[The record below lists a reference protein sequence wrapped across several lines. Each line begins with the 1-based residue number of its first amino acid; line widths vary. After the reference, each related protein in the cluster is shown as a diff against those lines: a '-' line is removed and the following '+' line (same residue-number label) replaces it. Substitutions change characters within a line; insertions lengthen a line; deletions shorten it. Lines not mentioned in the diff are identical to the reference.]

1 MNFMGFMNR
10 KVLAAVGCLV
20 LAGCGGSKEEIF
32 QGYAEGEYVRV
43 AAPFA
48 GSLTEL
54 AVKRGDQ
61 VKAGA
66 PLYALEQENERAAR
80 QEAEQRLKKAGDSLE
95 SAKAQRVQAAAS
107 LKHAEQTYRRTQELA
122 GKKFVSPQALDDAR
136 SALDQAQAGL
146 ASLDAQATAAQAD
159 AAAARAVLK
168 QAEWKLAQKTVS
180 APVAG
185 SVEDTLYVTGE
196 WVAAGGPV
204 VSLLPPE
211 NLKARF
217 FVPETRLGTLK
228 LGQSVEL
235 RCDGCKAPV
244 PAKVSFIAAQ
254 AEYTPPV
261 IYSKENRTKLVYLVE
276 ARPAPA
282 DAAKLRPGQP
292 LDVVLKHD

>member
-1 MNFMGFMNR
+1 MHNTLKFG
-10 KVLAAVGCLV
+10 
-20 LAGCGGSKEEIF
+20 LAGISVLILASCGGSKEDVF

-48 GSLTEL
+48 GNLTEL

-80 QEAEQRLKKAGDSLE
+80 LEAEERLKKAGDSLE
-95 SAKAQRVQAAAS
+95 AAKAQRVQAAA
-107 LKHAEQTYRRTQELA
+107 LLTHAEQTYRRTQELA

-136 SALDQAQAGL
+136 SALDQAKAGL
-146 ASLDAQATAAQAD
+146 AALDAQATAAQAD
-159 AAAARAVLK
+159 AAAAQAVLK
-168 QAEWKLAQKTVS
+168 QAQWKLDQKTVP
-180 APVAG
+180 APVTG
-185 SVEDTLYVTGE
+185 SVEDTLYVLGE

-204 VSLLPPE
+204 VSMLPPE
-211 NLKARF
+211 NIKARF
-217 FVPETRLGTLK
+217 FVPETKLGAVK
-228 LGQSVEL
+228 LGQAVEL

-282 DAAKLRPGQP
+282 DATKLRPGQP
-292 LDVVLKHD
+292 LDVLLKHD

>member
-1 MNFMGFMNR
+1 MHNQLKFG
-10 KVLAAVGCLV
+10 LAGISILI
-20 LAGCGGSKEEIF
+20 LAGCGGSKEDVF

-48 GSLTEL
+48 GNLTEL

-66 PLYALEQENERAAR
+66 PLYTLEQENERAAR
-80 QEAEQRLKKAGDSLE
+80 LEAEERLKKASDSLE
-95 SAKAQRVQAAAS
+95 AAKAQRVQAAAV
-107 LKHAEQTYRRTQELA
+107 LRHAEQTYRRDQELA
-122 GKKFVSPQALDDAR
+122 QKKFVSPQVLDDAR
-136 SALDQAQAGL
+136 SALDQARAGL
-146 ASLDAQATAAQAD
+146 TALDAQATAAQAD
-159 AAAARAVLK
+159 AAAAEAVLK
-168 QAEWKLAQKTVS
+168 QAQWKLDQKTVP
-180 APVAG
+180 APVTG

-211 NLKARF
+211 NIKARF
-217 FVPETRLGTLK
+217 FIPETRLGAVK
-228 LGQSVEL
+228 QGQTVAL
-235 RCDGCKAPV
+235 RCDGCKDAIS
-244 PAKVSFIAAQ
+244 AKVSFIAAQ

-282 DAAKLRPGQP
+282 DATKLRPGQP
-292 LDVVLKHD
+292 LDVVLK